1 MSLLHKLRNKPD
13 HHKQMIAWG
22 TSGVITAIIA
32 TFWVTSFGYF
42 YGDKEVKVAV
52 QEKNTT
58 TSPMNVLRAG
68 AANVYEAFTGS
79 RVVFERDGAN
89 SGNATATLEY
99 VPE

>member
-22 TSGVITAIIA
+22 TSGIITAIIA

-52 QEKNTT
+52 QKQNSE
-58 TSPMNVLRAG
+58 TSPLNVMRTG
-68 AANVYEAFTGS
+68 AANVYQALTGS
-79 RVVFERDGAN
+79 RVVFEREGSN
-89 SGNATATLEY
+89 NNATATLEY

>member
-1 MSLLHKLRNKPD
+1 MSYLEKLRNKPD
-13 HHKQMIAWG
+13 HHKHMIAWG
-22 TSGVITAIIA
+22 TSGVITALIA

-52 QEKNTT
+52 EEKNSE
-58 TSPMNVLRAG
+58 TSPLNVIRSG

-79 RVVFERDGAN
+79 RVSFEKEGSN
-89 SGNATATLEY
+89 SNATATLEY